1 MSIFGYFLVSWI
13 SFTILRSCANSY
25 RHASP
30 NSSKEKVFGFI
41 FLLGVLGSVIM
52 IFKGIQLWLI
62 GFDINLGLDSSE
74 IARLSVKGGGKG
86 GIILIALEF
95 LPAFLVF
102 GFGFLLWKV
111 KALIRKIP
119 ITFLGSMNSNSEE

>member
-1 MSIFGYFLVSWI
+1 
-13 SFTILRSCANSY
+13 
-25 RHASP
+25 
-30 NSSKEKVFGFI
+30 
-41 FLLGVLGSVIM
+41 M

-74 IARLSVKGGGKG
+74 IARLSAKGGGRG
-86 GIILIALEF
+86 GIILLALEF

-111 KALIRKIP
+111 RELIRKLYF
-119 ITFLGSMNSNSEE
+119 TFFE